1 MVSVLLAA
9 LVLTMPQ
16 TAVPVTPA
24 PMATPEPVVP
34 APAVSPSAMESDAR
48 CLAAF
53 AMLVSGTNA
62 QTAQTAKLGSLFF
75 YGKLV
80 GRNPAIDLSAELV
93 RAATAVSADSR
104 SDLTRCSG
112 ELQAAGG
119 AMTAAGS
126 RLGAAR

>member
-16 TAVPVTPA
+16 TAVPATPA
-24 PMATPEPVVP
+24 PMATPTPLP
-34 APAVSPSAMESDAR
+34 APVATPSVEESDTR

-53 AMLVSGTNA
+53 AMLVSASNA
-62 QTAQTAKLGSLFF
+62 QTAQAAKLGSLFF

-80 GRNPAIDLSAELV
+80 GRNPAIDLSAALV
-93 RAATAVSADSR
+93 RAAGAVAVDNR
-104 SDLTRCSG
+104 SELTRCSS

-126 RLGAAR
+126 RMGAPR

>member
-16 TAVPVTPA
+16 TAVPATPA
-24 PMATPEPVVP
+24 PTSTP
-34 APAVSPSAMESDAR
+34 APAPVVAPSAEESDAR

-53 AMLVSGTNA
+53 AMLVSATNA
-62 QTAQTAKLGSLFF
+62 QTAQAAKLGSLFF

-80 GRNPAIDLSAELV
+80 GRNPTIELSAALA

-104 SDLTRCSG
+104 TDLTRCSG

-126 RLGAAR
+126 RLSAAQ